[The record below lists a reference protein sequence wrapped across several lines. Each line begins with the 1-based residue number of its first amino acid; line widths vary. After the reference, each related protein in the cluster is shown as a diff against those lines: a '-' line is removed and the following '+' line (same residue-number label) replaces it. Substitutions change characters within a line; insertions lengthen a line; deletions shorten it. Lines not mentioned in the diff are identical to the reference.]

1 VQHERFSVL
10 GCKTKKEKKILNFIP
25 GVEFKSGIWESLLQE
40 TEETTFTYK
49 FSRKCIGGIRCNTKV
64 FRITSVCLERSTTC
78 DYRSLKNLHPNWK
91 WISMQDFTCF
101 WRTHDETLVWYV
113 LPEKNVATSSLIVCW
128 PDNVLNTENKL
139 IFLDEHH
146 GENSLR
152 IINLALGQLWGVS
165 QGSKHGEFIKQF

>member
-1 VQHERFSVL
+1 
-10 GCKTKKEKKILNFIP
+10 
-25 GVEFKSGIWESLLQE
+25 
-40 TEETTFTYK
+40 
-49 FSRKCIGGIRCNTKV
+49 
-64 FRITSVCLERSTTC
+64 
-78 DYRSLKNLHPNWK
+78 
-91 WISMQDFTCF
+91 
-101 WRTHDETLVWYV
+101 